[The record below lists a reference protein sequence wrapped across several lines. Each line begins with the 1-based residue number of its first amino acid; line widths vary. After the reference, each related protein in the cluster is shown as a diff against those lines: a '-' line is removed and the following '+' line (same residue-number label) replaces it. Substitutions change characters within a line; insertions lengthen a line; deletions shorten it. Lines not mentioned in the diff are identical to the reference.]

1 MLGEFAS
8 IVISIFIFISQAN
21 TFIRALNKEYILG
34 LSKEMNHYK
43 HNWIPCLLFFLYTPH
58 VSSIGLLSC

>member
-34 LSKEMNHYK
+34 LNKEMNHYK
-43 HNWIPCLLFFLYTPH
+43 HMMAHFQKYIFNEQI
-58 VSSIGLLSC
+58 V